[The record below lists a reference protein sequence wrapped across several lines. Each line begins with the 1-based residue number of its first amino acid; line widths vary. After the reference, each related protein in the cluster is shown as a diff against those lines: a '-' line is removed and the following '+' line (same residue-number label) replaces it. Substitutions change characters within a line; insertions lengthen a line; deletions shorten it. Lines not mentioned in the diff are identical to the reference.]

1 MFRVLREDCDGSVD
15 VFCPANTGGS
25 VPEREEKIY
34 NKLIENLSARNPHKW
49 MSCAINAIPYGP
61 KCNIQNLQDIK
72 DDLAL
77 KHLPFGFYAAIN
89 AADRDDVSN
98 KLLMT
103 HLQMIAS
110 NLEYLDKYDSLRPVV
125 AARCTPLHL
134 VALHCKLDEIFLL
147 KTLRHR
153 KIPKVESNFR
163 DLFVY
168 FCRLFFRCLWA
179 LVTSRCSVEIT
190 LIINELQ
197 TLSRNRVDNCA
208 ILL

>member
-1 MFRVLREDCDGSVD
+1 
-15 VFCPANTGGS
+15 
-25 VPEREEKIY
+25 
-34 NKLIENLSARNPHKW
+34 
-49 MSCAINAIPYGP
+49 MSYAINAIPYGP

-110 NLEYLDKYDSLRPVV
+110 NLEYLDKYDSLRPVI
-125 AARCTPLHL
+125 AARGNSLRL
-134 VALHCKLDEIFLL
+134 VVHHFKLGEMFLL
-147 KTLRHR
+147 KTLRHK
-153 KIPKVESNFR
+153 KIPKVRLDFR

-168 FCRLFFRCLWA
+168 FCGIFFRCLRA
-179 LVTSRCSVEIT
+179 LVTSRC
-190 LIINELQ
+190 
-197 TLSRNRVDNCA
+197 RKCR
-208 ILL
+208 

>member
-1 MFRVLREDCDGSVD
+1 MREDCDGAID

-34 NKLIENLSARNPHKW
+34 NKLIENLSARNPQKW

-72 DDLAL
+72 DDLVL

-98 KLLMT
+98 KLLMP

-110 NLEYLDKYDSLRPVV
+110 NLEYLDKYDSLRPVI
-125 AARCTPLHL
+125 AARGNSLRL
-134 VALHCKLDEIFLL
+134 VALHCKLGEIFLL
-147 KTLRHR
+147 KRLKHKKSR
-153 KIPKVESNFR
+153 KSSLTFGIYSSI
-163 DLFVY
+163 FVG
-168 FCRLFFRCLWA
+168 FSFAVCGR
-179 LVTSRCSVEIT
+179 
-190 LIINELQ
+190 
-197 TLSRNRVDNCA
+197 
-208 ILL
+208 